1 MKALKFFV
9 LSVLGMIVF
18 AACQKQ
24 LNFDLNEQSEGTLK
38 VQSNM
43 DCLGD
48 SVSGNYKKD
57 IPLTELNYID
67 VQTNITKVGRYL
79 IYSDTINGCYF
90 RGEGTFSTTGSNT
103 ARLTGFGMPVDTGLK
118 TFKITYDANPGS
130 CFVDIYFSPSI
141 NSTDAVFTLG
151 GQPNTCTGVVLGPS
165 PYYPGLPM
173 TAGNTAAI
181 DITVITPGNY
191 SITTQLINGIQFE
204 ASGYL
209 SIIDTKIVLTAT
221 GTPINGNVTEY
232 FPIQFGGNECGLSI
246 TFGAAVSPS
255 TFTLGG
261 AAGCDA
267 MAYGTYT
274 EGIPVN
280 QTNYAT
286 VSVDVPST
294 GLGYYYITTNSVNG
308 ISFSGSGVFTSPGVQ
323 TVTLYTFGTPLNAG
337 PTPVVYAIDPGVGG
351 TGTCNLNVLINGDY
365 IVGTFDGQVRYFNL
379 GNAVDPTASAGFVG
393 AASPNTLSIDGNTFL
408 SVDNPSIRIFFNN
421 VITITDNTTYISST
435 LPSNRQL
442 TCTFTDQNGNLFV
455 GGSDPAEPFT
465 LNIIAIQGR
474 CTGTFSGVL
483 KYNGGAQTV
492 NVTNGAFDVHFRP

>member
-1 MKALKFFV
+1 MKALKFLFFSF
-9 LSVLGMIVF
+9 LCAIILT
-18 AACQKQ
+18 ACQKQ
-24 LNFDLNEQSEGTLK
+24 LYFDLNEQSIGTLK
-38 VQSNM
+38 VQSNL

-48 SVSGNYKKD
+48 SVSGIFKKD

-79 IYSDTINGCYF
+79 IYSDTVNGCYF
-90 RGEGTFSTTGSNT
+90 RGEGTFSTTGTNT
-103 ARLTGFGMPVDTGLK
+103 ARLTGVGMPIDTGVK
-118 TFKITYDANPGS
+118 TFKITYDANPGD

-141 NSTDAVFTLG
+141 NTTDAVFTLG

-181 DITVITPGNY
+181 DVTVLTPGNY
-191 SITTQLINGIQFE
+191 SITTQVINGIKFE
-204 ASGYL
+204 ASGFL
-209 SIIDTKIVLTAT
+209 NTTDTKIVLTAS
-221 GTPINGNVTEY
+221 GIPINGNVTEY
-232 FPIQFGGNECGLSI
+232 YPIRFGGNECGLSL
-246 TFGAAVSPS
+246 TFGPAVSPS

-261 AAGCDA
+261 TSGCDA

-286 VSVDVPST
+286 ISVDVPST
-294 GLGYYYITTNSVNG
+294 GLGYYYITTNTVNG
-308 ISFSGSGVFTSPGVQ
+308 ISFSGSGVFTAPGVQ
-323 TVTLYTFGTPLNAG
+323 TVTLYAFGTPLNAG
-337 PTPVVYAIDPGVGG
+337 PTPVIYSIDPGNG
-351 TGTCNLNVLINGDY
+351 TGTCNLSVLINGDF

-408 SVDNPSIRIFFNN
+408 STDNPSIRIFFNN

-442 TCTFTDQNGNLFV
+442 NCTFRDESGNIFT
-455 GGSDPAEPFT
+455 GGNDPAEPFT
-465 LNIIAIQGR
+465 LNIISIQGR
-474 CTGTFSGVL
+474 CTGTFSGTL
-483 KYNGGAQTV
+483 KYNGGAQTI